1 MLRLVGVFVKPVR
14 EMVEMR
20 YEFEEDFVVDSS
32 AFTAHFGM
40 QATSLEEALGAVMRA
55 EAVAA

>member
-1 MLRLVGVFVKPVR
+1 
-14 EMVEMR
+14 MR

-40 QATSLEEALGAVMRA
+40 DATPLDEALGAVMHA
-55 EAVAA
+55 ETVAA